1 MKGRNFILSFIFY
14 IGVFMK
20 TVWKILLLCAAGAGL
35 YWFAFYRTPEEKEF
49 ARAFASAQS
58 GDVQSALKTAE
69 YYAKGI
75 GVKQNGAQAAEWY
88 RRAAV
93 EGDASAAYELAELY
107 IAGDALETD
116 LEEALA
122 YLQLAARAGEPRAQR
137 ELARFYGEGLA
148 GLPVHP
154 GEALFWRFMA
164 AQNGDAASAQMLE
177 KSRAENPDLYAE
189 VKALEEDL
197 AAAQAG
203 NGEARLRVARAYEAG
218 KPVLTNNEEA
228 ARWLTPAWE
237 ENHLPQAAFELSA
250 LYREGAGVAQDLSK
264 ASELLGAAAGA
275 AYPPAQYALGEAAY
289 KAAPP
294 NYADAFAW
302 FSNAAAGGFPAAQ
315 YMTGFMLM
323 QGQGTA
329 KSVPLAVKFFR
340 DAAEQNHAAAQYVL
354 GQIYVKGLGVAADKR
369 AGNEWLQKAAD
380 NGNPD
385 ARALLETGA

>member
-1 MKGRNFILSFIFY
+1 
-14 IGVFMK
+14 MK
-20 TVWKILLLCAAGAGL
+20 TVWKVLLLCAVGAGL

-49 ARAFASAQS
+49 VRTLASAQS
-58 GDVQSALKTAE
+58 GDVQAAIKTAE
-69 YYAKGI
+69 FYAKGA

-93 EGDASAAYELAELY
+93 EGNSAAAYELAELY
-107 IAGDALETD
+107 IEGEALETD

-122 YLQLAARAGEPRAQR
+122 YLQLAARAQEPRAQR
-137 ELARFYGEGLA
+137 ELARFYEEGLA

-154 GEALFWRFMA
+154 GEALYWRFMA
-164 AQNGDAASAQMLE
+164 AQNGDAASAQVLE
-177 KSRAENPDLYAE
+177 EARTKMPDLYAE

-203 NGEARLRVARAYEAG
+203 NGEARLRAAHAYEAG
-218 KPVLTNNEEA
+218 KPVLANNEEA
-228 ARWLTPAWE
+228 ARWLRLAWE

-250 LYREGAGVAQDLSK
+250 LYRAGAGVEQDLSK
-264 ASELLGAAAGA
+264 ASGLLGAAAGA
-275 AYPPAQYALGEAAY
+275 AYPPAQYALGEASY

-294 NYADAFAW
+294 NYPDAFAW

-329 KSVPLAVKFFR
+329 KSVPLAIKFFR
-340 DAAEQNHAAAQYVL
+340 DAAEQNHTAAQYVL
-354 GQIYVKGLGVAADKR
+354 GQIYIKGLGVAADKR
-369 AGNEWLQKAAD
+369 AGAEWLQKAAD
-380 NGNPD
+380 NGNQE
-385 ARALLETGA
+385 ARALLETGV